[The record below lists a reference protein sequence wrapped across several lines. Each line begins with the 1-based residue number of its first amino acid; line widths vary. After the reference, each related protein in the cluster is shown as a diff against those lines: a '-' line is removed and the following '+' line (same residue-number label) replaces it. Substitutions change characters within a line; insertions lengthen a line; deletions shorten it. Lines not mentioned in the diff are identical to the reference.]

1 MTDFLSAITSDPIAA
16 IILVIIAIVV
26 CIILFFILKNGLK
39 LLINAIA
46 GVAILFI
53 ITLIPALNSI
63 IPIGDLTVAKVV
75 VCAVGGVIGVIVII
89 ILSFFGITI

>member
-1 MTDFLSAITSDPIAA
+1 MADFLNAITSNPFYA
-16 IILVIIAIVV
+16 IILVIIAVIV

-46 GVAILFI
+46 GVVILFI

-75 VCAVGGVIGVIVII
+75 VCAVGGVIGVIVIV